1 MLKGRGGKKAAG
13 GADKP
18 GAAGQQVGD
27 CYIVVFLYAYIGTS

>member
-1 MLKGRGGKKAAG
+1 MLKGHGGKKAAG

-27 CYIVVFLYAYIGTS
+27 CYIVVLCCSFRPI